1 MIHGRFIANEP
12 VDEVMGVYMP
22 EGRSYTGLEQV
33 EIFCHGGA
41 HVVNLILKQLIAS
54 GARAAEPGEFTKLA
68 FLSGRIDLSH
78 AEAVAEIISA
88 NTEMSYKAA
97 REQLLGHYTEHI
109 EQLRAQL
116 ISLLADTEASID
128 FPEDDINP
136 AQTEKLLEQCRTIID
151 SLNELLASYDGG
163 RILKEGFKVVIAGRP
178 NAGKSSLFNLLL
190 KNERALV
197 TPTAGTTRDYLSEWI
212 DIEGYA
218 VNLIDTAGLR
228 SGGGAIE
235 KAGQDSARKLI
246 DQADLLIWIFDLSKR
261 SWSSELE
268 SDLGKY
274 ESRTV
279 LTVANKC
286 DLVSTQHINA
296 DRNSFRLSCKTSA
309 GLDELRRAIAEQI
322 KKNIQDMTDGIIVTS
337 ARHRDKLSKTVS
349 FLSEALENL
358 EVGGTEYELVAFDIR
373 EAINQI
379 DEITGRI
386 YNDEILGQIF
396 STFCIGK

>member
-1 MIHGRFIANEP
+1 MVHGRFIANEP
-12 VDEVMGVYMP
+12 IDEVMGVYMP

-41 HVVNLILKQLIAS
+41 HVANLILKQLIAS

-78 AEAVAEIISA
+78 AEAVAEIIAA
-88 NTEMSYKAA
+88 NTEMSYQAA

-116 ISLLADTEASID
+116 ITVLAETEASID

-136 AQTEKLLEQCRTIID
+136 AQTEKLLEQCRTIIG
-151 SLNELLASYDGG
+151 SLNKLLASYDGG
-163 RILKEGFKVVIAGRP
+163 RILKEGYKVVIAGRP

-235 KAGQDSARKLI
+235 KAGQDSARRII
-246 DQADLLIWIFDLSKR
+246 DSSDLVIWIFDLSKR
-261 SWSSELE
+261 TWQKELE
-268 SDLGKY
+268 IDLSNY
-274 ESRTV
+274 EFRSV
-279 LTVANKC
+279 LAVANKC
-286 DLVSTQHINA
+286 DLISPQHVQQEEN
-296 DRNSFRLSCKTSA
+296 RLRLSCKTGV
-309 GLDELRRAIAEQI
+309 GLDELHQAIAEQI
-322 KKNIQDMTDGIIVTS
+322 KANIPDMTDGIIVTS
-337 ARHRDKLSKTVS
+337 ARHRDKLSRTTS
-349 FLSEALENL
+349 FLTEAIEKLES
-358 EVGGTEYELVAFDIR
+358 GGTEYELVAFDIR

-386 YNDEILGQIF
+386 YNEEILGQIF
-396 STFCIGK
+396 SSFCIGK